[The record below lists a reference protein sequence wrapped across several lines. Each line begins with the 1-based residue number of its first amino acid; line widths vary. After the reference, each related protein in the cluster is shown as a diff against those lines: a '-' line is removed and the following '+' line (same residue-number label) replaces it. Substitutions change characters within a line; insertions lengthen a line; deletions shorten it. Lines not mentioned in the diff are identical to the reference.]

1 MFIAQNQIVLQ
12 TRIAK
17 IAPTSQLPSECYFQ
31 DSREEQY
38 FRAFCDNTS
47 TTISGGFESPLWKTL
62 ILQACRNEPT
72 ILRFAV
78 AISALDQACKEK
90 DHDCMSR
97 KPEEHHQYALLKYGN
112 ALKGVQKV
120 ISTRKNPLRIALIA
134 SLLIFCFEN
143 FHGDIQNAITNIKSA
158 VEFMYSWLEKQA
170 HNSKFKAFSPAPI
183 LVEDEL
189 VITFFR
195 LARYMILFQGRLED
209 KYPKAKNSLDPF
221 GQALPNQRHITN
233 AAESSVFSIP
243 YVFKNIVEAKSYW
256 DPLLEYNEP

>member
-1 MFIAQNQIVLQ
+1 MTSLQ
-12 TRIAK
+12 TPPSLTHMLPKLAK
-17 IAPTSQLPSECYFQ
+17 SDILTC
-31 DSREEQY
+31 SR
-38 FRAFCDNTS
+38 
-47 TTISGGFESPLWKTL
+47 WKTL

-170 HNSKFKAFSPAPI
+170 HNSKFKVFSPAPI

-221 GQALPNQRHITN
+221 GQASPNQRHITN

-256 DPLLEYNEP
+256 DPLLEYVSEYLVGYPHTNLLKSFWGLF